1 MKIRRVLFV
10 LVFFLAL
17 TGQAGFGFSQV
28 AAGSAP
34 AATAAADDGYADGE
48 IRRIDRENLKITIRH
63 GELRHLNMPPMT
75 MVFQVRDPALL
86 DRVRPGGKV
95 RFRAEEEAGQFF
107 VTEILPAP

>member
-1 MKIRRVLFV
+1 MTMRQLFF
-10 LVFFLAL
+10 VFILGLLFI
-17 TGQAGFGFSQV
+17 GFAGPGLSRS
-28 AAGSAP
+28 AGP
-34 AATAAADDGYADGE
+34 AVMVAADDGYADGE

-75 MVFQVRDPALL
+75 MVFQVRDPSLL
-86 DRVRPGGKV
+86 DRARPGDKV

>member
-10 LVFFLAL
+10 LVCVLAL
-17 TGQAGFGFSQV
+17 AGLAGFGLAQV
-28 AAGSAP
+28 AVGSAP
-34 AATAAADDGYADGE
+34 ASMDDGFADGE
-48 IRRIDRENLKITIRH
+48 VRRIDRENLKITIRH

-86 DRVRPGGKV
+86 DRARPGDKV